1 MTGVVPGNFFA
12 EVPGTIADQKR
23 TTGRIVKAIAAHDA
37 DKAAD
42 EWIKL
47 MRRHAQHV
55 IALLRERNLLKAG

>member
-1 MTGVVPGNFFA
+1 MTGIVPGNFFA

-23 TTGRIVKAIAAHDA
+23 TTARIVKAIAARDA

-47 MRRHAQHV
+47 MRRHGLHV
-55 IALLRERNLLKAG
+55 IELLRERDLLKAG